1 MFGVTRSVANNIIA
15 ACKQKSPHV
24 FFDVEAGSPYETT
37 RAPAHSK
44 VLNVLKI
51 ARFGTSM
58 LAFEDYFQI
67 SESSVRIAFRCLFEA
82 IASDDGIRAE
92 FLRPMDRASAERV
105 TEMHFQKY
113 GVRGLAFPL
122 DCMHVAWKNGP
133 MVWHGQFKNGKNKVP
148 TIVLEAGADSNLWFW
163 HASFGFPGTLNDL
176 TIWARSP
183 LLESLESGHWIKY
196 VDPLQS
202 FSNGNDDFTHLSFLV
217 DGIYPELAHFV
228 RTIALPVN
236 EEESA
241 YAKWQAARK
250 NIERA
255 FGVLQ
260 SKWRVLRRKFELHDM

>member
-1 MFGVTRSVANNIIA
+1 
-15 ACKQKSPHV
+15 
-24 FFDVEAGSPYETT
+24 
-37 RAPAHSK
+37 
-44 VLNVLKI
+44 
-51 ARFGTSM
+51 M

-202 FSNGNDDFTHLSFLV
+202 FRTATMTSPIFRSWWMVSTRNSLILSEQLPCLSMRRNPRMPS
-217 DGIYPELAHFV
+217 GKPLE
-228 RTIALPVN
+228 RTSSVP
-236 EEESA
+236 SA
-241 YAKWQAARK
+241 YFKVS
-250 NIERA
+250 
-255 FGVLQ
+255 GGC
-260 SKWRVLRRKFELHDM
+260 